1 MPLDDAAPAVPE
13 ARGTH
18 VRIVAILGALA
29 AFGPLAVDTYLP
41 ALPEISRDLGASTSV
56 TQLTLTACL
65 CGLAAGQL
73 VGGPV
78 SDALG
83 RRRPILAGVAGFTA
97 LSVLCAL
104 APTVWALVTFRFL
117 QGLGGGVGIVIA
129 RAVVRDRHVGVAA
142 VRVFSLMMVVTGVAP
157 IVAPLLGALLLQVTS
172 WRAIFAFLGIAGAL
186 ILAATAIG
194 LPESLPHDRRRGSG
208 LRATLTVFRGLAT
221 DRWFVGCTLAC
232 ALPFG
237 AMFAYIAGSPF
248 VLQELYGLSPAAFGA
263 VFGVN
268 AVGLVCTALLGNRLV
283 GHFGSLR
290 LLLLALL
297 AGCVGGAGLLVS
309 VVAGV
314 GLWGVLPSLF
324 VVVSVIGIVL
334 PNATA
339 LALAD
344 HPDVAGSASA
354 LLGVLTFL
362 IGAAV
367 APLVGVAGAD
377 DALPLALVVAVLEV
391 AALAQLLVLT
401 RSAAST

>member
-1 MPLDDAAPAVPE
+1 
-13 ARGTH
+13 
-18 VRIVAILGALA
+18 
-29 AFGPLAVDTYLP
+29 
-41 ALPEISRDLGASTSV
+41 
-56 TQLTLTACL
+56 
-65 CGLAAGQL
+65 
-73 VGGPV
+73 
-78 SDALG
+78 
-83 RRRPILAGVAGFTA
+83 
-97 LSVLCAL
+97 
-104 APTVWALVTFRFL
+104 VWALVTFRFL

-129 RAVVRDRHVGVAA
+129 RAVVRDRHAGVAA

-297 AGCVGGAGLLVS
+297 AGCVGGVGLLVS

-362 IGAAV
+362 VGAAV

-401 RSAAST
+401 RSARAN